1 MSDGTAAAAQPQ
13 ERSKGTPGT
22 YPAYKEKEA
31 SMRLK
36 WLSILINILAIA
48 LIAASLFV
56 LLVAVSTPAGQVPQV
71 MGFSILRVMSASME
85 PEIPEQ
91 SMLLVHK
98 TDPDALQVGDV
109 ITFFSSDPTLNGAL
123 NTHRIV
129 RIDRLRTGPQFITKG
144 DANALADQQSVKG
157 SQLVGKVILVSPLL
171 GRLVG
176 LVSTPLIFGLLI
188 LLPLLFL
195 LVRSLIGTLRSSA
208 QLARKKDAAPQQ
220 TPEDVHPGSGKA
232 EP

>member
-1 MSDGTAAAAQPQ
+1 MVRLRKHSRGND
-13 ERSKGTPGT
+13 SKDTPGK
-22 YPAYKEKEA
+22 YPAYKEREA

-48 LIAASLFV
+48 LITASLFV
-56 LLVAVSTPAGQVPQV
+56 LLVVVSTPAGQVPQV
-71 MGFSILRVMSASME
+71 MGFSILRVMSVSME

-98 TDPDALQVGDV
+98 TDTDALQVGDV
-109 ITFFSSDPTLNGAL
+109 ITFFSSDPTLNGTL
-123 NTHRIV
+123 NTHRII
-129 RIDRLRTGPQFITKG
+129 RIARQRTGLQFVTKG
-144 DANALADQQSVKG
+144 DANALADRQDVKG
-157 SQLVGKVILVSPLL
+157 SQVVGKVILVSPLL

-176 LVSTPLIFGLLI
+176 LVSTPLVFGLLI

-195 LVRSLIGTLRSSA
+195 LVRSLIGTLR
-208 QLARKKDAAPQQ
+208 LPVRRKADSGQQ
-220 TPEDVHPGSGKA
+220 TPVDIQSGSTDSGKA

>member
-1 MSDGTAAAAQPQ
+1 MVRLRKHSRGND
-13 ERSKGTPGT
+13 SKDTPGK
-22 YPAYKEKEA
+22 YPAYKEREA

-48 LIAASLFV
+48 LITASLFV
-56 LLVAVSTPAGQVPQV
+56 LLVVVSTPAGQVPQV
-71 MGFSILRVMSASME
+71 RGFSILRVMSVSME

-98 TDPDALQVGDV
+98 TDTDALQVGDV
-109 ITFFSSDPTLNGAL
+109 ITFVSSDPTLNGTL
-123 NTHRIV
+123 NTHRII
-129 RIDRLRTGPQFITKG
+129 RIARQRTGLQFVTKG
-144 DANALADQQSVKG
+144 DANALADRQDVKG
-157 SQLVGKVILVSPLL
+157 SQVVGKVILVSPLL

-176 LVSTPLIFGLLI
+176 LVSTPLVFGLLI

-195 LVRSLIGTLRSSA
+195 LVRSLIGTLR
-208 QLARKKDAAPQQ
+208 LPVRRKADSGQQ
-220 TPEDVHPGSGKA
+220 TPVDIQSGSTDSGKA

>member
-1 MSDGTAAAAQPQ
+1 
-13 ERSKGTPGT
+13 
-22 YPAYKEKEA
+22 
-31 SMRLK
+31 MRLK

-48 LIAASLFV
+48 LITASLFV
-56 LLVAVSTPAGQVPQV
+56 LLVVVSTPAGQVPQV
-71 MGFSILRVMSASME
+71 MGFSILRVMSVSME

-109 ITFFSSDPTLNGAL
+109 ITFFSSDPTLNGTL
-123 NTHRIV
+123 NTHRIT
-129 RIDRLRTGPQFITKG
+129 RIDRQRTGLQFVTKG
-144 DANALADQQSVKG
+144 DANALADRQDVKG
-157 SQLVGKVILVSPLL
+157 SQVVGKVILVSPLL

-176 LVSTPLIFGLLI
+176 LVSTPLVFGLLI

-195 LVRSLIGTLRSSA
+195 LVRSLIGTLR
-208 QLARKKDAAPQQ
+208 LPVRRKADSGQQ
-220 TPEDVHPGSGKA
+220 TPVDIQSGSTDSGKA

>member
-1 MSDGTAAAAQPQ
+1 
-13 ERSKGTPGT
+13 
-22 YPAYKEKEA
+22 
-31 SMRLK
+31 MRLK

-48 LIAASLFV
+48 LITASLFV
-56 LLVAVSTPAGQVPQV
+56 LLVVVSTPAGQVPQV
-71 MGFSILRVMSASME
+71 MGFSILRVMSVSME

-109 ITFFSSDPTLNGAL
+109 ITFFSSDPTLNGTL
-123 NTHRIV
+123 NTHRII
-129 RIDRLRTGPQFITKG
+129 RIARQRTGLQFVTKG
-144 DANALADQQSVKG
+144 DANALADRQDVKG
-157 SQLVGKVILVSPLL
+157 SQVVGKVILVSPLL

-176 LVSTPLIFGLLI
+176 LVSTPLVFGLLI

-195 LVRSLIGTLRSSA
+195 LVRSLIGTLR
-208 QLARKKDAAPQQ
+208 LPVRRKADSGQQ
-220 TPEDVHPGSGKA
+220 TPVDIQSGSTDSGKA

>member
-1 MSDGTAAAAQPQ
+1 MVRLRKHSRGND
-13 ERSKGTPGT
+13 SKDTPGK
-22 YPAYKEKEA
+22 YPAYKEREA

-48 LIAASLFV
+48 LITASLFV
-56 LLVAVSTPAGQVPQV
+56 LLVVVSTPAGQVPQV
-71 MGFSILRVMSASME
+71 MGFSILRVMSVSME

-109 ITFFSSDPTLNGAL
+109 ITFFSSDPTLNGTL
-123 NTHRIV
+123 NTHRII
-129 RIDRLRTGPQFITKG
+129 RIDRQRTGLQFVTKG
-144 DANALADQQSVKG
+144 DANALADRQGVKG
-157 SQLVGKVILVSPLL
+157 SQVVGRVILVSPLL

-176 LVSTPLIFGLLI
+176 LVSTPLVFGLLI

-195 LVRSLIGTLRSSA
+195 LVRSLIGTLR
-208 QLARKKDAAPQQ
+208 LPVRRKADSGQQ
-220 TPEDVHPGSGKA
+220 APEDIQSGSTDSGKA

>member
-1 MSDGTAAAAQPQ
+1 MVRLRKHSRGND
-13 ERSKGTPGT
+13 SKDTPGK
-22 YPAYKEKEA
+22 YPAYKEREA

-48 LIAASLFV
+48 LITASLFV
-56 LLVAVSTPAGQVPQV
+56 LLVVVSTPAGQVPQV
-71 MGFSILRVMSASME
+71 MGFSILRVMSVSME

-109 ITFFSSDPTLNGAL
+109 ITFFSSDPTLNGTL
-123 NTHRIV
+123 NTHRII
-129 RIDRLRTGPQFITKG
+129 RIARQRTGLQFVTKG
-144 DANALADQQSVKG
+144 DANALADRQDVKG
-157 SQLVGKVILVSPLL
+157 SQVVGKVILVSPLL

-176 LVSTPLIFGLLI
+176 LVSTPLVFGLLI

-195 LVRSLIGTLRSSA
+195 LVRSLIGTLR
-208 QLARKKDAAPQQ
+208 LPVRRKADSGQQ
-220 TPEDVHPGSGKA
+220 TPVDIQSGSTDSGKA